1 MAEAESAVR
10 NKLIQTRPMPVTVGI
25 LSSIVA
31 SAATAK
37 APVKVQADKAARQF
51 LSICDL
57 FEGNRG
63 GF

>member
-1 MAEAESAVR
+1 
-10 NKLIQTRPMPVTVGI
+10 MPVTVGT
-25 LSSIVA
+25 LPSIVA

-57 FEGNRG
+57 FEGNLA
-63 GF
+63 GFRWIEAPLPSKFLIL

>member
-1 MAEAESAVR
+1 MAEAERAVR

-37 APVKVQADKAARQF
+37 APVKAQADKAAR
-51 LSICDL
+51 
-57 FEGNRG
+57 
-63 GF
+63 